1 MFFSYSKDVIKIK
14 KPFRNMLQNGFK
26 YDFNSFI
33 LYIHHNLDMLLQ
45 YNHKN
50 NQKCYLKFII

>member
-14 KPFRNMLQNGFK
+14 KPFRKMLQNGFK

-33 LYIHHNLDMLLQ
+33 
-45 YNHKN
+45 
-50 NQKCYLKFII
+50 